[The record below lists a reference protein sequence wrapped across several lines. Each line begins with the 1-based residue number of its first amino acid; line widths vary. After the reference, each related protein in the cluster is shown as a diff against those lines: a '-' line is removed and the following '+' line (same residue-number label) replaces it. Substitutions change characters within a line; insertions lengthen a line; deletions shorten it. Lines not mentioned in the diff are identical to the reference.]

1 MSTAQDKLQEDQA
14 LNVGD
19 VEEVAAANPRGSK
32 SLWHNRD
39 FLLLVSGQAV
49 SSVGS
54 QVSLVAFPLLI
65 LALTN
70 SPAQAG
76 LMTAL
81 RGLPFAL
88 FCLPAGALID
98 RWDRKRVMILCDSG
112 RAIALIS
119 LPVALAFGHLTYIQ
133 LYVVSLIEGT
143 LFVFF
148 NLAETACLP
157 HVVTKEQLS
166 AAVAQNEVLYSVSSV
181 IGPALGPILYGIGS
195 AIPFLAD
202 GISYAASAFSLFFIK
217 TKFQEERDA
226 EPHKLWAEIGEGM
239 SWLWH
244 NPLVR
249 FIAVLTFGL
258 ITPCS
263 GYVLIIIILARDL
276 HASNVITGL
285 IFAGGGIGSVVGAL
299 LVVPLQKRFS
309 FGQLMIG
316 TAWLWVLG
324 WLLYAFALNPW
335 ILLVANM
342 VSFIVVPIYMMVQFS
357 YRLAL
362 IPDRLQGRVNSVF
375 RLIAFGSQPIG
386 LALTGA
392 LLQVMGP
399 IPTVI
404 VLAIPQLVLAV
415 AVTLNPHVRNAPP
428 IAEVHT
434 LR

>member
-1 MSTAQDKLQEDQA
+1 MSPAQNKLQEDQA
-14 LNVGD
+14 LD
-19 VEEVAAANPRGSK
+19 VEEVVAASPRRSK
-32 SLWHNRD
+32 PLWRNRD

-54 QVSLVAFPLLI
+54 QVSLIAFPLLI

-70 SPAQAG
+70 SPIQTG
-76 LMTAL
+76 LITAL

-98 RWDRKRVMILCDSG
+98 RWDRKRVMILCDIG
-112 RAIALIS
+112 RAIALVSI
-119 LPVALAFGHLTYIQ
+119 PVALVFGHLTYIQ
-133 LYVVSLIEGT
+133 LYTVSLVEGT

-157 HVVTKEQLS
+157 HVVMKGQLS

-195 AIPFLAD
+195 TIPFLAD

-276 HASNVITGL
+276 HATNVITGL

-335 ILLVANM
+335 ILLAANV

-392 LLQVMGP
+392 LLQVLGP

-404 VLAIPQLVLAV
+404 LLAIPQLVLAV

>member
-14 LNVGD
+14 LNVG
-19 VEEVAAANPRGSK
+19 EVASASPRRSK
-32 SLWHNRD
+32 PLWRNRD

-54 QVSLVAFPLLI
+54 QVSLIAFPLLI

-70 SPAQAG
+70 SPIQTG
-76 LMTAL
+76 LITAL

-98 RWDRKRVMILCDSG
+98 RWDRKRVMILCDIG
-112 RAIALIS
+112 RAIALVSI
-119 LPVALAFGHLTYIQ
+119 PVALMFGHLTYIQ
-133 LYVVSLIEGT
+133 LYTVSLVEGT

-157 HVVTKEQLS
+157 HVVTKGQLS

-195 AIPFLAD
+195 TIPFLAD

-217 TKFQEERDA
+217 TKFQAERDA

-276 HASNVITGL
+276 HASIVITGL
-285 IFAGGGIGSVVGAL
+285 IFAGGGIGSVAGAL

-335 ILLVANM
+335 ILLAANV

-392 LLQVMGP
+392 LLQLMGP

-404 VLAIPQLVLAV
+404 LLAIPQLVLAI
-415 AVTLNPHVRNAPP
+415 AVTLNPHVRSAPP

-434 LR
+434 LK

>member
-1 MSTAQDKLQEDQA
+1 MSTAPDKLQEEQFLDT
-14 LNVGD
+14 G
-19 VEEVAAANPRGSK
+19 VAAASK
-32 SLWHNRD
+32 PHAARPLWRNRD
-39 FLLLVSGQAV
+39 FLLLISGQTV

-54 QVSLVAFPLLI
+54 QVSLIAFPLLI

-70 SPAQAG
+70 SPAQTG

-98 RWDRKRVMILCDSG
+98 RWDRKRVMIICDIG
-112 RAIALIS
+112 RAIALGSIP
-119 LPVALAFGHLTYIQ
+119 LALALGHLTYLQ
-133 LYVVSLIEGT
+133 LYAVSLVEGT

-157 HVVTKEQLS
+157 HVVSKEQLPS
-166 AAVAQNEVLYSVSSV
+166 AVAQNEVLYSISSV
-181 IGPALGPILYGIGS
+181 VGPALGPILYGIGRS
-195 AIPFLAD
+195 IPFLAD
-202 GISYAASAFSLFFIK
+202 GISYAVSAFSLFFIR

-226 EPHKLWAEIGEGM
+226 EPRKLWTEIGEGM
-239 SWLWH
+239 TWLWH

-263 GYVLIIIILARDL
+263 GYVLIIIILAKDL
-276 HASNVITGL
+276 HASNIVTGL

-316 TAWLWVLG
+316 TAWLWVVG
-324 WLLYAFALNPW
+324 WILYAFAFSPW
-335 ILLVANM
+335 VLLVANL
-342 VSFIVVPIYMMVQFS
+342 VGFVVVPVYMMVQFS

-375 RLIAFGSQPIG
+375 RLIAFGSQPVG
-386 LALTGA
+386 LALTGV
-392 LLQVMGP
+392 LLQVMSP
-399 IPTVI
+399 AAVVLVLSIPQI
-404 VLAIPQLVLAV
+404 VLAI
-415 AVTLNPHVRNAPP
+415 AVTLNSHVRNAPP
-428 IAEVHT
+428 ITELA
-434 LR
+434 

>member
-1 MSTAQDKLQEDQA
+1 MSPAQNKLQEDQA
-14 LNVGD
+14 LD
-19 VEEVAAANPRGSK
+19 VEEVVAASQRRSK
-32 SLWHNRD
+32 PLWRNRD

-54 QVSLVAFPLLI
+54 QVSLIAFPLLI

-70 SPAQAG
+70 SPIQTG
-76 LMTAL
+76 LITAL

-98 RWDRKRVMILCDSG
+98 RWDRKRVMILCDIG
-112 RAIALIS
+112 RAIALVSI
-119 LPVALAFGHLTYIQ
+119 PVALVFGHLTYIQ
-133 LYVVSLIEGT
+133 LYTVSLVEGT

-157 HVVTKEQLS
+157 HVVMKGQLS

-195 AIPFLAD
+195 TIPFLAD

-276 HASNVITGL
+276 HATNVITGL

-335 ILLVANM
+335 ILLAANV

-399 IPTVI
+399 ILTVI
-404 VLAIPQLVLAV
+404 LLAIPQLVLAV

>member
-1 MSTAQDKLQEDQA
+1 MSPAQNKLQEDQA
-14 LNVGD
+14 LD
-19 VEEVAAANPRGSK
+19 VEEVVAASPRRSK
-32 SLWHNRD
+32 PLWRNRD

-54 QVSLVAFPLLI
+54 QVSLIAFPLLI

-70 SPAQAG
+70 SPIQTG
-76 LMTAL
+76 LITAL

-98 RWDRKRVMILCDSG
+98 RWDRKRVMILCDIG
-112 RAIALIS
+112 RAIALVSI
-119 LPVALAFGHLTYIQ
+119 PVALVFGHLTYIQ
-133 LYVVSLIEGT
+133 LYTVSLVEGT

-157 HVVTKEQLS
+157 HVVMKGQLS

-195 AIPFLAD
+195 TIPFLAD

-276 HASNVITGL
+276 HATNVITGL

-335 ILLVANM
+335 ILLAANV

-404 VLAIPQLVLAV
+404 LLAIPQLVLAV

>member
-1 MSTAQDKLQEDQA
+1 MSPAQNKLQEDQA
-14 LNVGD
+14 LD
-19 VEEVAAANPRGSK
+19 VEEVVAASPRRSK
-32 SLWHNRD
+32 PLWRNRD

-54 QVSLVAFPLLI
+54 QVSLIAFPLLI

-70 SPAQAG
+70 SPIQTG
-76 LMTAL
+76 LITAL

-98 RWDRKRVMILCDSG
+98 RWDRKRVMILCDIG
-112 RAIALIS
+112 RAIALVSI
-119 LPVALAFGHLTYIQ
+119 PVALVFGHLTYIQ
-133 LYVVSLIEGT
+133 LYTVSLVEGT

-157 HVVTKEQLS
+157 HVVMKGQLS

-195 AIPFLAD
+195 TIPFLAD

-276 HASNVITGL
+276 HATNVITGL

-335 ILLVANM
+335 ILLAANV

-375 RLIAFGSQPIG
+375 RLIAFG
-386 LALTGA
+386 
-392 LLQVMGP
+392 
-399 IPTVI
+399 
-404 VLAIPQLVLAV
+404 
-415 AVTLNPHVRNAPP
+415 
-428 IAEVHT
+428 
-434 LR
+434 

>member
-1 MSTAQDKLQEDQA
+1 MSPAQNKLQEDQA
-14 LNVGD
+14 LD
-19 VEEVAAANPRGSK
+19 VEEVVAASPRRSK
-32 SLWHNRD
+32 PLWRNRD

-54 QVSLVAFPLLI
+54 QVSLIAFPLLI

-70 SPAQAG
+70 SPIQTG
-76 LMTAL
+76 LITAL

-98 RWDRKRVMILCDSG
+98 RWDRKRVMILCDIG
-112 RAIALIS
+112 RAIALVSI
-119 LPVALAFGHLTYIQ
+119 PVALVFGHLTYIQ
-133 LYVVSLIEGT
+133 LYTVSLVEGT

-157 HVVTKEQLS
+157 HVVMKGQLS

-195 AIPFLAD
+195 TIPFLAD

-276 HASNVITGL
+276 HATNVITGL

-335 ILLVANM
+335 ILLAANV

-386 LALTGA
+386 L
-392 LLQVMGP
+392 
-399 IPTVI
+399 
-404 VLAIPQLVLAV
+404 
-415 AVTLNPHVRNAPP
+415 
-428 IAEVHT
+428 
-434 LR
+434 

>member
-1 MSTAQDKLQEDQA
+1 MSNVPDKLQEEQF
-14 LNVGD
+14 LD
-19 VEEVAAANPRGSK
+19 VEVVAAPKQRPTK
-32 SLWHNRD
+32 PLWRNRD
-39 FLLLVSGQAV
+39 FLLLISGQAV

-70 SPAQAG
+70 SPAQTG

-98 RWDRKRVMILCDSG
+98 RWDRKRVMIICDIG
-112 RAIALIS
+112 RAIALSSIP
-119 LPVALAFGHLTYIQ
+119 LALAFGHLTYLQ
-133 LYVVSLIEGT
+133 LYAVSLVEGT

-157 HVVTKEQLS
+157 QVVSKEQLP

-181 IGPALGPILYGIGS
+181 VGPALGPILYGIGRS
-195 AIPFLAD
+195 IPFLAD
-202 GISYAASAFSLFFIK
+202 GISYAVSAISLFFIK
-217 TKFQEERDA
+217 TEFQEKRDV
-226 EPHKLWAEIGEGM
+226 EPRKLWTEIGEGM

-263 GYVLIIIILARDL
+263 GYVLIIIILAKDL
-276 HASNVITGL
+276 HATNVVTGL

-316 TAWLWVLG
+316 TTWLWVLG
-324 WLLYAFALNPW
+324 WILYAFAFNPW
-335 ILLVANM
+335 VLLVANL
-342 VSFIVVPIYMMVQFS
+342 VGFVVVPVYMMVQFS

-386 LALTGA
+386 LALTGV
-392 LLQVMGP
+392 LLQVIGP
-399 IPTVI
+399 IATVV
-404 VLAIPQLVLAV
+404 VLAIPQLVLAIV
-415 AVTLNPHVRNAPP
+415 VTLNPHVRNAPH
-428 IAEVHT
+428 IAEVVQT
-434 LR
+434 L

>member
-1 MSTAQDKLQEDQA
+1 MSPAQNKLQEDQA
-14 LNVGD
+14 LD
-19 VEEVAAANPRGSK
+19 VEEVVAASPRRSK
-32 SLWHNRD
+32 PLWRNRD

-54 QVSLVAFPLLI
+54 QVSLIAFPLLI

-70 SPAQAG
+70 SPIQTG
-76 LMTAL
+76 LITAL

-98 RWDRKRVMILCDSG
+98 RWDRKRVMILCDIG
-112 RAIALIS
+112 RAIALVSI
-119 LPVALAFGHLTYIQ
+119 PVALVFGHLTYIQ
-133 LYVVSLIEGT
+133 LYTVSLVEGT

-157 HVVTKEQLS
+157 HVVMKGQLS

-195 AIPFLAD
+195 TIPFLAD

-276 HASNVITGL
+276 HATNVITGL

-335 ILLVANM
+335 ILLAANV

-392 LLQVMGP
+392 LLQVLGP

>member
-1 MSTAQDKLQEDQA
+1 MSPAQNKLQEDQA
-14 LNVGD
+14 LD
-19 VEEVAAANPRGSK
+19 VEEVVAASPRRSK
-32 SLWHNRD
+32 PLWRNRD

-54 QVSLVAFPLLI
+54 QVSLIAFPLLI

-70 SPAQAG
+70 SPIQTG
-76 LMTAL
+76 LITAL

-98 RWDRKRVMILCDSG
+98 RWDRKRVMILCDIG
-112 RAIALIS
+112 RAIALVSI
-119 LPVALAFGHLTYIQ
+119 PVALVFGHLTYIQ
-133 LYVVSLIEGT
+133 LYTVSLVEGT

-157 HVVTKEQLS
+157 HVVMKGQLS

-195 AIPFLAD
+195 TIPFLAD

-276 HASNVITGL
+276 HATNVITSL

-335 ILLVANM
+335 ILLAANV

-392 LLQVMGP
+392 LLQVLGP

-415 AVTLNPHVRNAPP
+415 AVTFNRHVRHAPP

>member
-1 MSTAQDKLQEDQA
+1 MSTAPDRLQEKQSLD
-14 LNVGD
+14 GG
-19 VEEVAAANPRGSK
+19 EVAAKQPWPARP
-32 SLWHNRD
+32 LWRNRD
-39 FLLLVSGQAV
+39 FLLLISGQAV

-54 QVSLVAFPLLI
+54 QVSLVAFPLLV

-70 SPAQAG
+70 SPAQTG
-76 LMTAL
+76 LITAL

-98 RWDRKRVMILCDSG
+98 RWDRKRVMIICDIG
-112 RAIALIS
+112 RAIALGSIP
-119 LPVALAFGHLTYIQ
+119 LALVFGHLTYPQ
-133 LYVVSLIEGT
+133 LYAVSLVEGT

-157 HVVTKEQLS
+157 HVVSKQQLS

-181 IGPALGPILYGIGS
+181 IGPALGPILYGIGR
-195 AIPFLAD
+195 AVPFLTD
-202 GISYAASAFSLFFIK
+202 GISYAVSAFSLFFIK
-217 TKFQEERDA
+217 TEFQEERTA
-226 EPHKLWAEIGEGM
+226 VPRKLWTEIGEGM

-263 GYVLIIIILARDL
+263 GYVLIIIILAKDL
-276 HASNVITGL
+276 HASNVLTGL

-316 TAWLWVLG
+316 TAWLWALG
-324 WLLYAFALNPW
+324 WLLYAFAFNPW
-335 ILLVANM
+335 VLLAAN
-342 VSFIVVPIYMMVQFS
+342 VVGFVVVPIYMMVQFS
-357 YRLAL
+357 YRLAM

-386 LALTGA
+386 LALTGV
-392 LLQVMGP
+392 LLQFMGP
-399 IPTVI
+399 VVAVV
-404 VLAIPQLVLAV
+404 VLSIPQLVLAI

-428 IAEVHT
+428 ITA
-434 LR
+434 

>member
-1 MSTAQDKLQEDQA
+1 MSPAQNKLQEDQA
-14 LNVGD
+14 LD
-19 VEEVAAANPRGSK
+19 VEEVVAASQRRSK
-32 SLWHNRD
+32 PLWRNRD

-70 SPAQAG
+70 SPIQTG
-76 LMTAL
+76 LITAL

-98 RWDRKRVMILCDSG
+98 RWDRKRVMILCDIG
-112 RAIALIS
+112 RAIALVSI
-119 LPVALAFGHLTYIQ
+119 PVALVFGHLTYIQ
-133 LYVVSLIEGT
+133 LYTVSLVEGT

-157 HVVTKEQLS
+157 HVITKVQLS

-195 AIPFLAD
+195 TIPFLAD

-276 HASNVITGL
+276 HATNVITGL

-335 ILLVANM
+335 ILLAANV

-392 LLQVMGP
+392 LLQVLGP

-404 VLAIPQLVLAV
+404 VLAIPQLALAV
-415 AVTLNPHVRNAPP
+415 AVTFNRHVRHAPP
-428 IAEVHT
+428 IGEVQT